1 MYKRIII
8 ASKKIFLYNYFRM
21 VRMKRNKHKK
31 SVVINKETKEL
42 LVTGI
47 SFVFGTFCLALCYN
61 LFFVPNDIVVGGM
74 SGLAIVLNK
83 ICGINSQVFI
93 YATSILLLVVSFVF
107 LGKDETSR
115 TVIGSLLYPLFV
127 TFTEPISKILVNYFS
142 FQEIL
147 VTVVLASLL
156 YGFSNGIIYKF
167 GYTTGGSDVIMRLL
181 CKYFHI
187 SEGKS
192 SILFNI
198 LIILLGAFTFG
209 VDMGVYAIIILVI
222 SSTIVDKIM
231 IGMSDSK
238 KFMIYTRESRKVKN
252 LIEEEFGTGFT
263 IFPTVGGYSHI
274 KGAMIMCVIRN
285 RDVNLFK
292 YKILEIDSTA
302 FFVISDC
309 YEVQGGVKR
318 SNLPFI

>member
-1 MYKRIII
+1 MKRKVQ
-8 ASKKIFLYNYFRM
+8 KKIKVSKENKM
-21 VRMKRNKHKK
+21 V
-31 SVVINKETKEL
+31 L
-42 LVTGI
+42 LTGS

-61 LFFVPNDIVVGGM
+61 LFFVPNNIVVGGT
-74 SGLAIVLNK
+74 SGLAIVLEE
-83 ICGINSQVFI
+83 IAGINSQVFI
-93 YATSILLLVVSFVF
+93 YATSIILLIVSFIF
-107 LGKDETSR
+107 LGKEETER

-127 TFTEPISKILVNYFS
+127 TFTEPIAKFLLHYLL

-147 VTVVLASLL
+147 VTVVLAAIL

-167 GYTTGGSDVIMRLL
+167 GYTTGGSDVVMRIL
-181 CKYFHI
+181 CKYCHM
-187 SEGKS
+187 SEGNS
-192 SILFNI
+192 SIIFNI
-198 LIILLGAFTFG
+198 IIILLGALTFG
-209 VDMGVYAIIILVI
+209 FDMGVYAIIILVV
-222 SSTIVDKIM
+222 SSMIVDKII
-231 IGMSDSK
+231 IGMSNSK

-252 LIEEEFGTGFT
+252 LIEDEFMTGFT
-263 IFPTVGGYSHI
+263 IFPTVGGYSHL

-292 YKILEIDSTA
+292 ERIKEIDPTA

>member
-1 MYKRIII
+1 
-8 ASKKIFLYNYFRM
+8 
-21 VRMKRNKHKK
+21 MKREKGISKDTRK
-31 SVVINKETKEL
+31 L

-47 SFVFGTFCLALCYN
+47 AFVFGTFCLALCYN
-61 LFFVPNDIVVGGM
+61 LFFVPNNIVVGGT
-74 SGLAIVLNK
+74 SGLAIIIEELT
-83 ICGINSQVFI
+83 GLNSQIFI
-93 YATSILLLVVSFVF
+93 YASSFVLLLVSYAF
-107 LGKDETSR
+107 LGKEETSR

-127 TFTEPISKILVNYFS
+127 TFTAPIAKALLYYLA

-167 GYTTGGSDVIMRLL
+167 GYTTGGSDVMMQIL
-181 CKYFHI
+181 CKYFHL
-187 SEGKS
+187 SEGTS
-192 SILFNI
+192 SIVFNF
-198 LIILLGAFTFG
+198 LIILSGAFVFG
-209 VDMGVYAIIILVI
+209 FDMGVYAIIILVV
-222 SSTIVDKIM
+222 SSMVVDKIM
-231 IGMSDSK
+231 IGISSSK
-238 KFMIYTRESRKVKN
+238 KFMIYTRESRKIKS
-252 LIEEEFGTGFT
+252 LIDDEFKTGYT

-274 KGAMIMCVIRN
+274 RGAMIMCVIRN

-292 YKILEIDSTA
+292 LKILEIDPTA

>member
-1 MYKRIII
+1 MKRKEKP
-8 ASKKIFLYNYFRM
+8 KKINIS
-21 VRMKRNKHKK
+21 KD
-31 SVVINKETKEL
+31 TKEL
-42 LVTGI
+42 LLTGI

-61 LFFVPNDIVVGGM
+61 LFFVPNNIVVGGT
-74 SGLAIVLNK
+74 SGLAIILEDVA
-83 ICGINSQVFI
+83 GINSQVFI
-93 YATSILLLVVSFVF
+93 YVTSIFLLIISFIF
-107 LGKDETSR
+107 LGKEETER

-127 TFTEPISKILVNYFS
+127 TFTAPVAKILLNYLA

-147 VTVVLASLL
+147 VTVVLAAIL
-156 YGFSNGIIYKF
+156 YGFSNGIIYKY
-167 GYTTGGSDVIMRLL
+167 GYTTGGSDVVMKLF
-181 CKYFHI
+181 CKYLHW

-192 SILFNI
+192 SIVFNI
-198 LIILLGAFTFG
+198 IIILLGALTFG
-209 VDMGVYAIIILVI
+209 FDMGVYAIIILVV
-222 SSTIVDKIM
+222 SSMIVDKII

-252 LIEEEFGTGFT
+252 LIEDEFVTGYT

-274 KGAMIMCVIRN
+274 KGAMIMCVISN
-285 RDVNLFK
+285 RDVRLFK
-292 YKILEIDSTA
+292 DKILEIDPTA